1 MIAYYINT
9 TKEAKAL
16 YCSKC
21 DDILYRNFKLQDN
34 YLDTSDIGKRQSRV
48 CYEEC
53 FGLINPKIN
62 DNLLVILR
70 SEKKQNQLF
79 DKFLFNLNKLK
90 RCEELSD
97 GWSGENSKTID
108 SNILSKAKYLIGI
121 LAIQPDIYPTPRG
134 TIQFEYYKNNNYLEF
149 EIFPTGTKMLKVIN
163 NEPYE
168 TILHHSFDINKEV
181 NAFYES

>member
-1 MIAYYINT
+1 MSTVKFKFVFEDSYNPV
-9 TKEAKAL
+9 
-16 YCSKC
+16 YCNGAMGG
-21 DDILYRNFKLQDN
+21 IQPN
-34 YLDTSDIGKRQSRV
+34 
-48 CYEEC
+48 
-53 FGLINPKIN
+53 
-62 DNLLVILR
+62 
-70 SEKKQNQLF
+70 
-79 DKFLFNLNKLK
+79 
-90 RCEELSD
+90 
-97 GWSGENSKTID
+97 GENSKTID

-149 EIFPTGTKMLKVIN
+149 EIFPAGTKMLKVIN